1 MVTNQSFNAETG
13 TLAAICATAD
23 SGSCDGATANFSY
36 QWDAIGNLT
45 DRADTYEGYT
55 EYFCY
60 DALNRLTNYAVG
72 TSCTAAGSGDTAK
85 TVGYDALGDITS
97 KSDVGTY
104 SYPASGSSSVQPHAV
119 SGITG
124 TVNGVVNPTFTYDAD
139 GNMTA
144 GDGRTMT
151 WTSFNMAAPV
161 TEGTTSSAFV
171 YDGNQARLQ
180 QCVPNCTSPT
190 TTTTYFNE
198 SLTGSMEERVVSG
211 STTTWHD
218 YIKTDTGIVAELF
231 TTSGTTTPYYFNGD
245 HLGST
250 SVLTNASGAVTERDS
265 YDAWGKRR
273 NPNGTDNT
281 ACSITSTSLRGYTG
295 QEMMDPVCLI
305 NLNARLYDP
314 TIARVMSA
322 DPTIPDPFDGQ
333 SINRYSYANNGP
345 LSATDPSG
353 YDSQN
358 QLPPAYQSNPCQN
371 ECGGVPCYTCTGPGL
386 VNDNGY
392 PTPASEYASGT
403 WNVTE
408 NFIDGSSSTQTYH
421 TPAALFAALN
431 GIETINSDYGFGTT
445 FQFELPG
452 LTGSIVYAGNS
463 IEVIDGGQSVTE
475 YGAGLHSVDLE
486 GDTNGGYNNGVYYG
500 GVGPTLIAAN
510 SPFTKAEVVSTLVV
524 VNKYIF
530 YLGDRYQ
537 YGMQRPPLD
546 AQASDL
552 KNYNDLQNQ
561 LTIFE
566 QEPELLQSFNDIG
579 EPDFMTQTSISGYE
593 LYGAAV
599 NAGLIPVNAMPPSNY
614 NMFGSMGS
622 TGIPD
627 PAMPH

>member
-1 MVTNQSFNAETG
+1 MRAIRSISVTT
-13 TLAAICATAD
+13 
-23 SGSCDGATANFSY
+23 
-36 QWDAIGNLT
+36 
-45 DRADTYEGYT
+45 
-55 EYFCY
+55 
-60 DALNRLTNYAVG
+60 ALNRLTNYAVG

-151 WTSFNMAAPV
+151 WTSFNMAATV

-314 TIARVMSA
+314 TVARVMSA
-322 DPTIPDPFDGQ
+322 DPIVSDPMGAQ
-333 SINRYSYANNGP
+333 GLNRYSYVENAP
-345 LSATDPSG
+345 MSFTDPTGYCAPLAYSPDICWGPGGPFGPYGSLNPLNSEGVDVSG
-353 YDSQN
+353 SCTFDCTASVSPFGGPVNGAGGGYVQLGTMFSSDPDDNGTGVATVTNICDCLWIPDIDNPPQINASLDGTGGGFGSQSQQSQTQSQTQN
-358 QLPPAYQSNPCQN
+358 QTLPVPMQCNAAEVELGN
-371 ECGGVPCYTCTGPGL
+371 EIERFSASEGQVSLDLEVGGAAATLAGAPFLPEDSPYEATTATAAFLGGVGIL
-386 VNDNGY
+386 VGNVAQLAGGY
-392 PTPASEYASGT
+392 VQSAGGAPNRNVEYGSMNLGVALAVSGAGKWAASGSGSASARAFSRYMSS
-403 WNVTE
+403 WN
-408 NFIDGSSSTQTYH
+408 
-421 TPAALFAALN
+421 L
-431 GIETINSDYGFGTT
+431 
-445 FQFELPG
+445 QF
-452 LTGSIVYAGNS
+452 
-463 IEVIDGGQSVTE
+463 
-475 YGAGLHSVDLE
+475 GAGLDAALSFL
-486 GDTNGGYNNGVYYG
+486 TQS
-500 GVGPTLIAAN
+500 GPQTAS
-510 SPFTKAEVVSTLVV
+510 SP
-524 VNKYIF
+524 
-530 YLGDRYQ
+530 
-537 YGMQRPPLD
+537 
-546 AQASDL
+546 
-552 KNYNDLQNQ
+552 
-561 LTIFE
+561 
-566 QEPELLQSFNDIG
+566 
-579 EPDFMTQTSISGYE
+579 
-593 LYGAAV
+593 
-599 NAGLIPVNAMPPSNY
+599 
-614 NMFGSMGS
+614 
-622 TGIPD
+622 
-627 PAMPH
+627 